1 MQHKWEKQA
10 SMKQASSPPN
20 YSKAKEPNH
29 SCAACA
35 FFDNE
40 SKPYCTKYSYTV
52 DPSYWCSSWESR
64 DLDMQNKVARAIRN
78 IKSANPN
85 QVTLSPSQLLSPGTS
100 HSLPPVPGIRMPGS
114 GQIRGN
120 HPGTKKEKKPVNV
133 LPMIQ
138 KALTQQ

>member
-1 MQHKWEKQA
+1 MWWKIMQHKWEKQA

-20 YSKAKEPNH
+20 YSEAHDKLH

-35 FFDNE
+35 FFDRSHC
-40 SKPYCTKYSYTV
+40 SKYNLIV
-52 DPSYWCSSWESR
+52 DPGYWCSSWEPG
-64 DLDMQNKVARAIRN
+64 DLGPHTKHGHA
-78 IKSANPN
+78 KLANPN